1 MKKET
6 LLQQVI
12 RRMSKL
18 RVIRTEQ
25 PTTTLQERIV
35 NRIHTGNKIYNINV
49 TAPPPPPPQP
59 QAQPQAPVLTPLA
72 QAQAQALRTAYGG
85 IIVTNTQQRN
95 IKRSAKQLIGVPE
108 NTTMSILQLYNR
120 FRQDGGDDRGLG
132 ALGRGDSGIAYGFFM
147 ENYPI

>member
-35 NRIHTGNKIYNINV
+35 NNMRVHTGNKVYNINV
-49 TAPPPPPPQP
+49 TASEAPE
-59 QAQPQAPVLTPLA
+59 APVLTPLA
-72 QAQAQALRTAYGG
+72 QTQAQERRTAYGG
-85 IIVTNTQQRN
+85 IIVTNAQQRN
-95 IKRSAKQLIGVPE
+95 IKRMVKGLLGLPE
-108 NTTMSILQLYNR
+108 TTTMIILQLYNS
-120 FRQDGGDDRGLG
+120 FRDDGGDDRGLG
-132 ALGRGDSGIAYGFFM
+132 ALGQGDSNIAYGFFM
-147 ENYPI
+147 AEYPI

>member
-49 TAPPPPPPQP
+49 ETGTAPPP
-59 QAQPQAPVLTPLA
+59 QAPPQAPVLTPLA